1 MSTKKAAS
9 KTPENPI
16 DAEIKQQLLGIIFD
30 ALEQEP
36 PLGERYEN
44 LLRMVIQRSVE
55 YLGLRLP
62 KDQREVVE
70 SELFAYI
77 AGYGPIQQ
85 FMDDPQ
91 ISEIMVN
98 GPHQIYIEK
107 NGRLIATDAQFDD
120 NRHVRFAINHM
131 LNPVGRFINSTHP
144 TVDSRLPDG
153 SRLNVVIPPV
163 SQIGPCI
170 TIRKFLKDKLTIQQL
185 IDLGSIT
192 EQMAEFL
199 EICVKGRLNIVVAG
213 NTSSGKTTLLNVLA
227 SFIPDDE
234 RILVVEDA
242 AELQLRQTHKISLE
256 AQAPNYKGEGGIT
269 IRDLVRNSLRMRP
282 DRIVVG
288 ECRGGETIDML
299 QAMNTGHDGS
309 MTTVHSNSPRDTIAR
324 LETTAMMAGLEIP
337 VIAIR
342 RQLASALDLI
352 VYLNRMPDGTRKATQ
367 ISEIIGMEENI
378 VTMTDIYQFVQT
390 GADENGKIKGYFK
403 PTGLRP
409 MFAPQIEGMG
419 LHFDARLFTR

>member
-1 MSTKKAAS
+1 MSAKKSTA
-9 KTPENPI
+9 KTAENPI
-16 DAEIKQQLLGIIFD
+16 DAEIKNQLLSIIYD
-30 ALEQEP
+30 SVEQEP

-44 LLRMVIQRSVE
+44 LLRLVIQQSVE

-62 KDQREVVE
+62 KEQRDEVAA
-70 SELFAYI
+70 SLFSYI
-77 AGYGPIQQ
+77 ASYGPIQQ

-98 GPHQIYIEK
+98 GPDQIYIEK
-107 NGRLIATDAQFDD
+107 NGQLIATDVKYDD

-131 LNPVGRFINSTHP
+131 LNPVGRFINTTHP

-192 EQMAEFL
+192 EPMAEFL

-213 NTSSGKTTLLNVLA
+213 NTSSGKTTLLNILA
-227 SFIPDDE
+227 SFIPNDE

-242 AELQLRQTHKISLE
+242 AELQLRQTHKIPLE
-256 AQAPNYKGEGGIT
+256 AQVPNYRGEGAIS

-324 LETTAMMAGLEIP
+324 LETTAMMAGLELP

-342 RQLASALDLI
+342 RQIASAIDLI
-352 VYLNRMPDGTRKATQ
+352 VYLNRMPDGTRKVTQ
-367 ISEIIGMEENI
+367 VSEIVGMEENV
-378 VTMTDIYQFVQT
+378 VTMNDIYQFVQT

-409 MFAPQIEGMG
+409 MFATQIEGLG
-419 LHFDARLFTR
+419 LRFDARLFSR